1 MAAGV
6 VCQEALG
13 DCYFLGALSML
24 GGHQNQLLQIFPSDL
39 QGSIT
44 PQTFN
49 EQGVY
54 SVRFWRGDEWRIV
67 VVDDWLPCREDGQ
80 PCFAQLP
87 KGSCEFWP
95 LIAEKVMGRWVGGD
109 GVLMVLF
116 FFLLLFFF
124 SVCVFFS
131 RLKPNLFY

>member
-1 MAAGV
+1 MKTVTTTTEGGGGGGSLVAAGE
-6 VCQEALG
+6 VCQGALG

-24 GGHQNQLLQIFPSDL
+24 GGNQNQLLEIFPSDL

-87 KGSCEFWP
+87 KASCEFWP
-95 LIAEKVMGRWVGGD
+95 LIAKKVMGGWVVMER
-109 GVLMVLF
+109 VLRVLAPH
-116 FFLLLFFF
+116 
-124 SVCVFFS
+124 C
-131 RLKPNLFY
+131 